1 MTNSDS
7 YKPGHPKQFP
17 FRYCPYCN
25 NKIPKYTHT
34 GNLIRK
40 SKYQI
45 KKTCR
50 RSACLRLA
58 VLDYKQQHQKPQLKI
73 VNPEPVPRR
82 IVRPDM
88 GVHGLFL

>member
-1 MTNSDS
+1 MISSDS
-7 YKPGHPKQFP
+7 YRPGHPKQFP

-58 VLDYKQQHQKPQLKI
+58 VLDYKQRHQPRVKI
-73 VNPEPVPRR
+73 VEAKPVIRR